1 MLAANGTVYVDN
13 TTLRAAAR
21 CDTELVLRH
30 GLDYTTSD
38 EAPQLECG
46 IATHEI
52 LADHLKGRDANYC
65 LAKYELLYR
74 GYSEDIGLEN
84 PEHKFHRLSW
94 TNTDKILK
102 EWLERH
108 PLSSFSFLVN
118 PKLVEV
124 GFQIPLDNECVC
136 GHQQGEHHL
145 EICVHCPCTSYRPAF
160 VFCGRLDAIVQAQH
174 DNGLYVL
181 DHKTTGRI
189 ADYWTEKFRK
199 DSQMTGYVWA
209 AQKTLGQPIIGVFI
223 NGIEFSKLPSDPVRK
238 CRNHGVPYLECG
250 PMHMKS
256 ELLIYTRTPDQLEQW
271 RQDAIKLARRVRD
284 LCSKPDPSL
293 TSVAMQGTF
302 HDACGF
308 CNFSRFCDA
317 GRPTHYVAAMLTK
330 QPWRPFDIAEG

>member
-21 CDTELVLRH
+21 CSTELVLRH
-30 GLDYTTSD
+30 GLDYATSD
-38 EAPQLECG
+38 EAPALECG

-52 LADHLKGRDANYC
+52 LADHLKGQPADYC

-74 GYSEDIGLEN
+74 GYSEDVGLELQ
-84 PEHKFHRLSW
+84 EHKLHRLSW
-94 TNTDKILK
+94 TNTDKILR
-102 EWLERH
+102 EWLARH
-108 PLSSFSFLVN
+108 PLDSFSFVVN

-124 GFQIPLDNECVC
+124 GFQLPLSDEFVC
-136 GHQQGEHHL
+136 GCSPTQVRQDCWDHNEN
-145 EICVHCPCTSYRPAF
+145 PAF

-209 AQKTLGQPIIGVFI
+209 AQKTLGQPIVGVFI

-238 CRNHGVPYLECG
+238 CRTHGVPYLECG
-250 PMHMKS
+250 PMHMRS

-271 RQDAIKLARRVRD
+271 RQDAIRLAKRYRE
-284 LCSKPDPSL
+284 LCLTPDASL
-293 TSVAMQGTF
+293 TSVPMEGTF

-317 GRPTHYVAAMLTK
+317 GRPVHYIDAMLVN
-330 QPWRPFDIAEG
+330 QPWRPFEIEEG